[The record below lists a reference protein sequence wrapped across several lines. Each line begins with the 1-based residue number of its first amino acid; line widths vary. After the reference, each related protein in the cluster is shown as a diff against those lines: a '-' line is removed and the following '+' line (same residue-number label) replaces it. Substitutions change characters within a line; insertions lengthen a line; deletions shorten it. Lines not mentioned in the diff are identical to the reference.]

1 MSESGFPGG
10 FDREGRERQMFPAL
24 TAAQVQRMTPFG
36 HEQRFAAGALLW
48 DQGDEHPAFY
58 VVLEGQLEVVHPFG
72 AAEHPVVVHEA
83 GQFTGEMSML
93 FGRRALVRGRAKT
106 ELRVLRIEP
115 ARLQALVQ
123 TDAELSEIVMRAFIL
138 RRVGLLSEGW
148 GDALVIGS
156 QNSAAT
162 LRVRAFLTRNGQP
175 YQYIDVDREPDLQ
188 GLLDRFHVRIEDI
201 PILICRGE
209 RVLKCPT
216 DAEVADCLGLNP
228 ALEPTHV
235 FDTIV
240 CGSGPGGLAAAVYA
254 ASEGLDVMIIESAV
268 PGGQAGSSSK
278 IENYLG
284 FPTGISGQALM
295 ARGLAQSQKFGARV
309 IVARGAVRLHCDVTP
324 FRVELDGGETLRART
339 IVIATGAQYRKLDI
353 PDLARFEGAGV
364 YYVATFVEA
373 QRCGTDEVIVVGGA
387 NSAGQAATFLARS
400 ASHVHMLIR
409 GPDLADSMSRYLI
422 RRIEETPNITLHRR
436 TQVVGLSGGDQL
448 DQVTWR
454 DEATGV
460 ESTQPIRHVFSMAG
474 AVPNTE
480 WLHRCIALDDRG
492 FVLTGSDL
500 PLQLKPDALE
510 KGRWPLARPPM
521 LFETSQ
527 PRVFCVGDVRAGSVK
542 RVAAAV
548 GEGSVCIQLVHRVLA
563 E

>member
-1 MSESGFPGG
+1 MSQSGFPVG
-10 FDREGRERQMFPAL
+10 FDRQSRERQMFPAL
-24 TAAQVQRMTPFG
+24 NAAQIRRMRPFG
-36 HEQRFAAGALLW
+36 HEESFPAGTLLW
-48 DQGDEHPAFY
+48 DQGDDAPFY

-83 GQFTGEMSML
+83 GQFNGEMSML

-106 ELRVLRIEP
+106 ALRTLRIEP

-123 TDAELSEIVMRAFIL
+123 TDSELSEIVMRAFIL

-156 QNSAAT
+156 QSSAAT
-162 LRVRAFLTRNGQP
+162 LRVQAFLMRNGQP
-175 YQYIDVDREPDLQ
+175 YQYVDVDREPDLQ
-188 GLLDRFHVRIEDI
+188 SLLDRFHVRTEDI

-228 ALEPTHV
+228 SLDPAHV

-240 CGSGPGGLAAAVYA
+240 CGAGPGGLAAAVYA
-254 ASEGLDVMIIESAV
+254 ASEGLDVIIVEGAV
-268 PGGQAGSSSK
+268 PGGQAGGSSK

-295 ARGLAQSQKFGARV
+295 ARSVAQAQKFGAR
-309 IVARGAVRLHCDVTP
+309 ILVARGAAKLHCDVTP
-324 FRVELDGGETLRART
+324 FRLDLDGGETLQART
-339 IVIATGAQYRKLDI
+339 IVIATGAQYRKLEI

-364 YYVATFVEA
+364 YYAATFVEA

-400 ASHVHMLIR
+400 ASQVHMVIR
-409 GPDLADSMSRYLI
+409 GPDLAESMSRYLI
-422 RRIEETPNITLHRR
+422 RRIDEMPNITLHRR
-436 TQVVGLSGGDQL
+436 TRIVGLSGVDQL
-448 DQVTWR
+448 EQVTWR
-454 DEATGV
+454 DEATGS
-460 ESTQPIRHVFSMAG
+460 ETTWPIRHVFSMAG
-474 AVPNTE
+474 AVPNTA
-480 WLHRCIALDDRG
+480 WLDRCVALDGRG

-500 PLQLKPDALE
+500 TPDALD
-510 KGRWPLARPPM
+510 KARWPLARTPM

-527 PRVFCVGDVRAGSVK
+527 PRVFCVGDVRASSVK
-542 RVAAAV
+542 RVASAV
-548 GEGSVCIQLVHRVLA
+548 GEGSVCIQLVHRVFA